1 MVYGSSLRYI
11 LVHRVETAGSIMN
24 DVYCRFVM
32 LSNVLYRVNIKK
44 YSPTTFVDI
53 SAMRGDF
60 CMKFYRTVKQSN
72 IHFITKFG

>member
-1 MVYGSSLRYI
+1 MNTIVLIYLLLR
-11 LVHRVETAGSIMN
+11 VVVSNAGNRSGLI
-24 DVYCRFVM
+24 VTI
-32 LSNVLYRVNIKK
+32 YRVNIKK
-44 YSPTTFVDI
+44 YPPTTFVDI